1 MAEHCMIRP
10 FTLLKASSASNH
22 SVLLEPFFKE

>member
-22 SVLLEPFFKE
+22 SVLLAPLF